1 MKINGF
7 EIEEYNVHGIKQGA
21 RSWTCPKCSH
31 TRTHNKNQ
39 KCMSVFWDTG
49 LGQCNHCSETIQL
62 HTYKKKLA
70 MNTQKVYEVPAPR
83 QAEKKASDALAEYV
97 LKERGIGKEALEKLK
112 IVQGKRWMPKAQKD
126 VSVIEFPYF
135 VNGQCVNVKYRGPNK
150 DFMFEKNCELVMYN
164 LDNVMHES
172 ECIIVEGEYDAAA
185 FVDAGFLN
193 VTSVPNGFTL
203 PKHDGSSS
211 VNLPYLDN
219 YYQFFENKE
228 RIYLAVDNDEPG
240 NHGRAEL
247 IRRFGAERCW
257 NVDFA
262 DCKDANDYLRKYGK
276 EALAATIANA
286 RQIPLENVESVYDF
300 RSDLENFYIN
310 GAPRGFTT
318 GMQGL
323 DKMYSIEPGQYTIV
337 TGPPQSGKSEF
348 VDSICLGYAL
358 KYGMKTAFASAE
370 NKPNYLHAD
379 KILRKINGF
388 RPSSTDYLK
397 SKKWNKAIEFYSEHF
412 FHVEF
417 RDGYNLQ
424 KILAKFEELVHR
436 KGVRV
441 FVIDPFN
448 KAKLKESAS
457 KNINDYT
464 ADYLMEIDTFCRKT
478 NSIVYLVAHP
488 TKMKKI
494 EGTNTYP
501 MPDAY
506 DIKGG
511 GEMFDMAYHI
521 LGLTRNMEGEYVA
534 VRTLKVKFQHLG
546 NYGEE
551 GYFKWNINNGRYET
565 IDFEPKEGGTIP
577 TPFWSNRYWLEEEKE
592 EEEKSHDIRID
603 NFEKEKFLEALETNE
618 APF

>member
-1 MKINGF
+1 MEINGF
-7 EIEEYNVHGIKQGA
+7 EIDEYNVYKIKQGA

-31 TRTHNKNQ
+31 ERTVNKTQ
-39 KCMSVFWDTG
+39 RCLSVFWDTG
-49 LGQCNHCSETIQL
+49 LGQCNHCKATIQL
-62 HTYKKKLA
+62 HTYKKKSA
-70 MNTQKVYEVPAPR
+70 MNTQKVYKVPAPR
-83 QAEKKASDALAEYV
+83 QEEKTASDALAEYV
-97 LKERGIGKEALEKLK
+97 LKDRGIGREALDKLK
-112 IVQGKRWMPKAQKD
+112 IVQGKRKMPKAQKE

-150 DFMFEKNCELVMYN
+150 DFMFEKDCELVMYN

-172 ECIIVEGEYDAAA
+172 ECIIVEGEWDAAA

-193 VTSVPNGFTL
+193 VTSVPNGFTP
-203 PKHDGSSS
+203 PKPDGSSS
-211 VNLPYLDN
+211 IKLSYLDN

-247 IRRFGAERCW
+247 IRRFGAEKCW

-318 GMQGL
+318 GMEGL

-358 KYGMKTAFASAE
+358 RYGMKTAFASAE

-397 SKKWNKAIEFYSEHF
+397 SKKWNRAIDFYSEHF

-494 EGTNTYP
+494 DGTNTYP

-521 LGLTRNMEGEYVA
+521 LGLTRNMEGEYVS

-577 TPFWSNRYWLEEEKE
+577 MPVWNNRYWLEEEKDN
-592 EEEKSHDIRID
+592 EEKPHEFRID
-603 NFEKEKFLEALETNE
+603 SFEKEKFLTALETNE